1 MDHVEI
7 VEVGPRDGLQN
18 IPAFVPTET
27 KVALIRSLIAAG
39 FKRIAEYDPIII
51 RKGGIELVFRTYRF
65 DANETKNYVFFCVW
79 EDRRDPAEELRPPD
93 EWNPAS
99 RVRAVLQRKRHLG
112 QQVLEIAISGIEN
125 EKDARAAFERRI
137 GEILQPDSI
146 LPAEITAPD
155 SAATTAR

>member
-1 MDHVEI
+1 MK
-7 VEVGPRDGLQN
+7 
-18 IPAFVPTET
+18 PA
-27 KVALIRSLIAAG
+27 S
-39 FKRIAEYDPIII
+39 AEYDPIII